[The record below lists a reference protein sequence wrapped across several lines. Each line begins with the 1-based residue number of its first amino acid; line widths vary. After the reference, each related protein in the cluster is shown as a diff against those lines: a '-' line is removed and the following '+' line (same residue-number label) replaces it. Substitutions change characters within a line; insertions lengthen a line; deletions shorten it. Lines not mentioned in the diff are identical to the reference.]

1 MFLNRLHSKKR
12 EELGKTADVVDESM
26 VRKKDMQDS
35 KAIELEGQAEGHER
49 RAVAEDNGL
58 LDMTDVKNE
67 DFIYVY

>member
-12 EELGKTADVVDESM
+12 EELGKIADVVDESM

-35 KAIELEGQAEGHER
+35 KAIELEGQAEGQER
-49 RAVAEDNGL
+49 RAITEDNGL